1 LFREAFGGYSCVR
14 DFRLHHLLPV
24 ALARAGRYF
33 PPMGDIAKLEGFL
46 KPAACEPAATRG
58 RLHAEDE
65 SATRTA
71 YQRDR
76 DRIIH
81 CGAFRRLKYKTQVF
95 VYSEGENYRTRLTH
109 SLEVA
114 QIARSLCR
122 FMGLNEDLGE
132 ALALAHDLGHT
143 CFGHA
148 GEDALQE
155 CMAPFNG
162 FDHNAQSLRIVTKLE
177 HRYAAF
183 DGLNLTWEALEGLV
197 KHNGPIIGPAA
208 EAKRKGAPIPLAITE
223 YNAGHDLEL
232 ETWPGPEAQVAAF
245 ADGIAYNA
253 HDFDDGLRAG
263 LFPLEEV
270 IALPLVGPIF
280 KNVLDRYPG
289 IERTRLIH
297 ESLRRLIAAMVDDV
311 ILETNRR
318 WTATKPGT
326 AQGVR
331 ALGKPLVGFSES
343 VEDAE
348 KAIRTFLFA
357 RMYRHTRVN
366 RMTSKA
372 RRVVK
377 DLFSLLLAEPAL
389 LPDDW
394 RDGSEVAAST
404 RTARR
409 VADYIAGMTDRFAL
423 DEHSRLFDPSVQP

>member
-1 LFREAFGGYSCVR
+1 
-14 DFRLHHLLPV
+14 
-24 ALARAGRYF
+24 
-33 PPMGDIAKLEGFL
+33 MGDIAKLQGFL
-46 KPAACEPAATRG
+46 TPAACAPSQTRG
-58 RLHAEDE
+58 RLHREEE

-71 YQRDR
+71 FQRDR

-155 CMAPFNG
+155 CMASYNG

-177 HRYAAF
+177 HRYADF

-208 EAKRKGAPIPLAITE
+208 ETKRKGEPIPLAITE
-223 YNAGHDLEL
+223 YNSGHDLEL
-232 ETWPGPEAQVAAF
+232 ATWPGAEAQVAAF

-253 HDFDDGLRAG
+253 HDFDDGLKAG
-263 LFPLEEV
+263 LFPLEDV
-270 IALPLVGPIF
+270 LALPMVGPIF
-280 KNVLDRYPG
+280 KSVMDRYPG

-311 ILETNRR
+311 IVETHRR
-318 WTATKPGT
+318 WLAAKPGP
-326 AQGVR
+326 AAGVR
-331 ALGKPLVGFSES
+331 AMGKPLVGFSDA

-348 KAIRTFLFA
+348 SAIRGFLFSH
-357 RMYRHTRVN
+357 MYRHTRVN

-377 DLFSLLLAEPAL
+377 DLFSLLLAEPPL

-394 RDGSEVAAST
+394 RDGIEVPNT
-404 RTARR
+404 PRTARR

-423 DEHSRLFDPSVQP
+423 DEHSRLFDPAVKP